1 MPIKFKCFIQF
12 YVNNP
17 AEKCFAEDMVIY
29 ISTRY
34 GYIHI
39 DEIWLYTYRR
49 DMVIYKS
56 MIYGYI
62 HIDEIYIYEY
72 NTNIVREVWV
82 KVNWLERE
90 RERER
95 NWDRDWLSLW
105 YIGVA
110 SYPIGEDCVMTY
122 KFVSHSLRA
131 LFFNSWKWDANICTL
146 DVNSQVFEPKQ
157 INYMAEMWMANCR
170 PSTNCLLDFE
180 RSEDMFL
187 HRCTWFVSQVK

>member
-1 MPIKFKCFIQF
+1 MYIIKYANQIQMF
-12 YVNNP
+12 YPVLCQQSGR
-17 AEKCFAEDMVIY
+17 KMFCG
-29 ISTRY
+29 RY

-49 DMVIYKS
+49 DMVIYIS

-95 NWDRDWLSLW
+95 E
-105 YIGVA
+105 IGTA
-110 SYPIGEDCVMTY
+110 TD
-122 KFVSHSLRA
+122 
-131 LFFNSWKWDANICTL
+131 
-146 DVNSQVFEPKQ
+146 
-157 INYMAEMWMANCR
+157 
-170 PSTNCLLDFE
+170 
-180 RSEDMFL
+180 
-187 HRCTWFVSQVK
+187 